1 MLLPLVSCS
10 IEPVEMNGE
19 PIPVELLALSE
30 ESLDA
35 AAEGA
40 TFTVTATS
48 RYMPKCGVEYSD
60 SQTDEWITCRVG
72 HKSSYDVPLNIE
84 IAENKTFQDR
94 SATISVVIRDD
105 VFGVEYA
112 KSISVTQTAAVP
124 KAENNEYKI
133 PADTYNINF
142 TIKTNLINYTIS
154 SKDSWVK
161 LNRRSGSGNTTI
173 TASIEANPYQ
183 TERSTSLYIKSADA
197 EFEVIKITQEA
208 MVYKWST
215 FVDGKEYSSNNI
227 GINVPWYAE
236 EFTVDIATNL
246 SWKSEIKSGSIYVDS
261 YTKNFDVPTKINP
274 TKTEF
279 KFKLKENREANRTV
293 VFKVYSTKDA
303 HFATNITVSQSFAP
317 TISVNNDEDGEP
329 LRFEAADYSVGV
341 NTSQGVKWNA
351 QSDADWLTIK
361 TSNGEGSA
369 SLEYSVSQNDGVGP
383 RTATISVSL
392 SDYEGVVAEYRV
404 TQNCDKTIHYTAK
417 SKLDIREDVDYWGD
431 RIVGHEYDEATQ
443 KGYIEFESAPTKV
456 GNSVFRECADLISVK
471 LPKSV
476 VSIESSAFYSCANLE
491 SVTIPNGVTSI
502 GNHAF
507 WSCGSL
513 QSVDLPDGLTSINS
527 AVFAQCTSLKT
538 INIPDSVTLI
548 DYSAFMG
555 CTGLTSVTLGN
566 GLQTIGAQAFNTC
579 SALTTITI
587 PESVTSIGARAF
599 GYYMGELIINSK
611 VVEVDN
617 YYIYPE
623 WLSLSEISKVTIG
636 DNITHIGARTFDH
649 RSTLK
654 NVTLSSSVTS
664 IGEYAFAT
672 CESLESINIP
682 SSVTSIG
689 AHAFNGSTAEL
700 FIDSKIIESDNISQP
715 KWASGNKMTKVI
727 IGNNITRIGN
737 YAFYRCYSL
746 TSVTIPNSVT
756 SIGEYAFQNCRDL
769 TSVTI
774 PNSVNTIGEYAFQY
788 CESMTSVT
796 MGSGVTSIDQY
807 AFSNCTGLTRVNI
820 SDLSAWCNID
830 FGSISS
836 NPLSSAKYLYLDG
849 VLVEDII
856 IPADMT
862 EVKPYVFAYCEKLKS
877 VTMPDGV
884 TSIGRYAFRGC
895 SGLTN
900 ITIPDKVTSIGEFAF
915 YVCTGLTSITIPD
928 KVTSIGQGAFSNCS
942 SLKEV
947 YCKPTTPPTGGDYM
961 FSYNDSGYSNGY
973 KPIGCK
979 IYVPRNSVD
988 YYKAASYWSDY
999 ASSIVGYD
1007 F

>member
-1 MLLPLVSCS
+1 MKGTLLYICVVMLLPLVSCS
-10 IEPVEMNGE
+10 KEPVEMNGE
-19 PIPVELLALSE
+19 PRPVELLALSE

-35 AAEGA
+35 EAEGA

-48 RYMPKCGVEYSD
+48 RYMPECRVEYSD
-60 SQTDEWITCRVG
+60 SQTDKWITCSVG

-105 VFGVEYA
+105 EFGVEYA

-124 KAENNEYKI
+124 KAENGEYKVS
-133 PADTYNINF
+133 ADTYNINL
-142 TIKTNLINYTIS
+142 TIKTNLINYTIN
-154 SKDSWVK
+154 SKNSWVK
-161 LNRRSGSGNTTI
+161 LNKRSGSGNTTI
-173 TASIEANPYQ
+173 TASVEANPYQ

-197 EFEVIKITQEA
+197 EFEVAKITQAA

-246 SWKSEIKSGSIYVDS
+246 SWKSEIKNGSIYVDS

-279 KFKLKENREANRTV
+279 KFKLKENREADRTV

-303 HFATNITVSQSFAP
+303 RFATNITVSQSFAP

-341 NTSQGVKWNA
+341 NTTQGVKWNA
-351 QSDADWLTIK
+351 QSDADWLKIK

-369 SLEYSVSQNDGVGP
+369 SLEYSVSQNDGVEP
-383 RTATISVSL
+383 RTATIFVSL

-404 TQNCDKTIHYTAK
+404 TQNCDNTIHYTAK
-417 SKLDIREDVDYWGD
+417 SKLSIREDVDYWGD
-431 RIVGHEYDEATQ
+431 RIVRHEYDETTQ
-443 KGYIEFESAPTKV
+443 KGCIEFESAPTKV

-527 AVFAQCTSLKT
+527 AVFAQCTSLKSVV
-538 INIPDSVTLI
+538 IPDSVTSI

-599 GYYMGELIINSK
+599 GYYTGELIINSK

-617 YYIYPE
+617 YYNYPE

-636 DNITHIGARTFDH
+636 DNITHIGAHTFDY
-649 RSTLK
+649 RKTLK
-654 NVTLSSSVTS
+654 NVTLPSSVTS
-664 IGEYAFAT
+664 IGQYAFAN
-672 CESLESINIP
+672 CSSLESINIP
-682 SSVTSIG
+682 SSVTTIG
-689 AHAFNGSTAEL
+689 DCAFTESTGEL
-700 FIDSKIIESDNISQP
+700 LIHSKIIERDNNASQP
-715 KWASGNKMTKVI
+715 MWACGNKMTKVT
-727 IGNNITRIGN
+727 IGNNITRIGE
-737 YAFYRCYSL
+737 YAFYYCTSL
-746 TSVTIPNSVT
+746 TSVTIPDSVISIGHSAFRECEGLT
-756 SIGEYAFQNCRDL
+756 SI
-769 TSVTI
+769 TI
-774 PNSVNTIGEYAFQY
+774 PNSVTTIGEYAFQY
-788 CESMTSVT
+788 CRSMTSVT
-796 MGSGVTSIDQY
+796 MGSGVTSIDKY

-820 SDLSAWCNID
+820 SDLSAWCKID
-830 FGSISS
+830 FGHSSS
-836 NPLSSAKYLYLDG
+836 NPLNYAKYLYLDG

-862 EVKPYVFAYCEKLKS
+862 EVKPYVFIYCEKLKS
-877 VTMPDGV
+877 VTIPDSV
-884 TSIGRYAFRGC
+884 TSIGDYAFRSC
-895 SGLTN
+895 
-900 ITIPDKVTSIGEFAF
+900 TS
-915 YVCTGLTSITIPD
+915 LTSITIPD
-928 KVTSIGQGAFSNCS
+928 KVTSIGYCAFYYCS

-947 YCKPTTPPTGGDYM
+947 YCKPITPPTGDTHM
-961 FSYNDSGYSNGY
+961 FAINASGR
-973 KPIGCK
+973 K
-979 IYVPRNSVD
+979 IYVPTDSVD
-988 YYKAASYWSDY
+988 KYKTKQYWSDY
-999 ASSIVGYD
+999 AGYIVGY
-1007 F
+1007 

>member
-1 MLLPLVSCS
+1 MKRTLLYICVVMLLPLVSCS
-10 IEPVEMNGE
+10 KEPVEMNGE
-19 PIPVELLALSE
+19 PGPVELLTLSE

-35 AAEGA
+35 VADGA

-48 RYMPKCGVEYSD
+48 RYMPECRVEYSD
-60 SQTDEWITCRVG
+60 SQTDEWITCSVG

-105 VFGVEYA
+105 EFGVEYA

-124 KAENNEYKI
+124 KAENGEYKV

-142 TIKTNLINYTIS
+142 TIKTNLINYAIN

-161 LNRRSGSGNTTI
+161 LNKRLGSGDITI
-173 TASIEANPYQ
+173 TASVEANPYQ

-197 EFEVIKITQEA
+197 EFEVAKITQDA

-227 GINVPWYAE
+227 GINVPWSAK

-246 SWKSEIKSGSIYVDS
+246 SWKSEISSGSIYVDS
-261 YTKNFDVPTKINP
+261 YTKNFDVPTKLNP

-293 VFKVYSTKDA
+293 VFKVYSIKDR
-303 HFATNITVSQSFAP
+303 HFATNITVTQSFAP

-341 NTSQGVKWNA
+341 NTNQGVKWNA
-351 QSDADWLTIK
+351 QSDADWLKIK

-369 SLEYSVSQNDGVGP
+369 PLEYSVLKNDGASP

-417 SKLDIREDVDYWGD
+417 SKLSINESVDYWGD
-431 RIVGHEYDEATQ
+431 KIVGHEYDEPTQ
-443 KGYIEFESAPTKV
+443 KGYIEFETAPTKV
-456 GNSVFRECADLISVK
+456 GNRAFFECADLISVK

-476 VSIESSAFYSCANLE
+476 VSIGSSAFYSCANLE

-548 DYSAFMG
+548 DYAAFMG
-555 CTGLTSVTLGN
+555 CTGLTSVTLGS
-566 GLQTIGAQAFNTC
+566 GLQSIGAQAFNTC

-599 GYYMGELIINSK
+599 GYYTGELIINSK

-617 YYIYPE
+617 TEKPE

-636 DNITHIGARTFDH
+636 DNITHIGAYTFDY
-649 RSTLK
+649 RTTLK

-664 IGEYAFAT
+664 IGEYAFAN
-672 CESLESINIP
+672 CKSLESINIP
-682 SSVTSIG
+682 SSVTTIG
-689 AHAFNGSTAEL
+689 DCAFNGSTGEL
-700 FIDSKIIESDNISQP
+700 LINSKIIESDNNASQP
-715 KWASGNKMTKVI
+715 KWASGNKMTKVT

-737 YAFYRCYSL
+737 YAFLYFEMTSVTIPDSVISIGHSAFRECEGL

-756 SIGEYAFQNCRDL
+756 SIGEF
-769 TSVTI
+769 
-774 PNSVNTIGEYAFQY
+774 AFQY

-820 SDLSAWCNID
+820 SDLSAWCKID
-830 FGSISS
+830 FANSTA
-836 NPLSSAKYLYLDG
+836 NPIGGGDYLYLDG
-849 VLVEDII
+849 LLLEDIT
-856 IPADMT
+856 IPSDIT
-862 EVKPYVFAYCEKLKS
+862 EIKPFVFGFYSRLKS
-877 VTMPDGV
+877 ITIPDSV
-884 TSIGRYAFRGC
+884 TSIGKYAFYNC
-895 SGLTN
+895 SGLTSV
-900 ITIPDKVTSIGEFAF
+900 TIPDKVTSIGECAF
-915 YVCTGLTSITIPD
+915 CYCRW
-928 KVTSIGQGAFSNCS
+928 
-942 SLKEV
+942 LKEV
-947 YCKPTTPPTGGDYM
+947 YCKPTTPPAGAPEM
-961 FSYNDSGYSNGY
+961 FSSNVAGR
-973 KPIGCK
+973 K
-979 IYVPRNSVD
+979 IYVPTDSVD
-988 YYKAASYWSDY
+988 TYKTAQYWSDY
-999 ASSIVGYD
+999 ADYIVGY
-1007 F
+1007 

>member
-10 IEPVEMNGE
+10 KEPVEMNGE
-19 PIPVELLALSE
+19 PSPVELLTLSE

-35 AAEGA
+35 VADGA

-48 RYMPKCGVEYSD
+48 RYMPECRVEYSD
-60 SQTDEWITCRVG
+60 SQYDEWITCSVG

-142 TIKTNLINYTIS
+142 TIKTNLINYTIN

-161 LNRRSGSGNTTI
+161 LNKSSGSGNTII
-173 TASIEANPYQ
+173 TVSVEANPYQ

-246 SWKSEIKSGSIYVDS
+246 SWKSEISSGSIYVDS
-261 YTKNFDVPTKINP
+261 YTKNCDVPTKLNP

-293 VFKVYSTKDA
+293 VFKVYSIKDR
-303 HFATNITVSQSFAP
+303 HFATNITVTQSFAP
-317 TISVNNDEDGEP
+317 TISVNNDEDGVP

-341 NTSQGVKWNA
+341 NTNQGVKWNA
-351 QSDADWLTIK
+351 QSDADWLKIK

-369 SLEYSVSQNDGVGP
+369 SLEYSVSQNDGASP

-392 SDYEGVVAEYRV
+392 SDYEGIVAEYRV

-417 SKLDIREDVDYWGD
+417 SKLSINESVDYWGD
-431 RIVGHEYDEATQ
+431 KIVGHEYDEPTQ
-443 KGYIEFESAPTKV
+443 KGYIEFETAPTKV
-456 GNSVFRECADLISVK
+456 GNRAFFECVDLISVK

-476 VSIESSAFYSCANLE
+476 TSIGSEAFSSCANLE
-491 SVTIPNGVTSI
+491 SVTIPNGVISI

-566 GLQTIGAQAFNTC
+566 GLQSIGAQAFNTC

-599 GYYMGELIINSK
+599 GYYTGELIINSK

-617 YYIYPE
+617 TEKPE

-636 DNITHIGARTFDH
+636 DNITHIGAYTFDY
-649 RSTLK
+649 RTTLK

-664 IGEYAFAT
+664 IGEYAFAN
-672 CESLESINIP
+672 CKSLESINIP
-682 SSVTSIG
+682 SSVTTIG
-689 AHAFNGSTAEL
+689 NCAFIESTGEL
-700 FIDSKIIESDNISQP
+700 LIDSKIIERDNNASQP
-715 KWASGNKMTKVI
+715 GWAFGNKMTKVT
-727 IGNNITRIGN
+727 IGNNITRIGD
-737 YAFYRCYSL
+737 YAFLYFEMTSVTIPDSVISIGHSAFRECKGL

-756 SIGEYAFQNCRDL
+756 
-769 TSVTI
+769 
-774 PNSVNTIGEYAFQY
+774 TIGEYAFQY

-796 MGSGVTSIDQY
+796 MGSGVTSIDKY

-820 SDLSAWCNID
+820 SDLSAWCKID
-830 FGSISS
+830 FGHSSS
-836 NPLSSAKYLYLDG
+836 NPLSYAKYLYLDG

-862 EVKPYVFAYCEKLKS
+862 EVKPYVFANCEKLKS

-884 TSIGRYAFRGC
+884 TSIGRYAFHSC

-900 ITIPDKVTSIGEFAF
+900 ITIPDKVTSIGELAF
-915 YVCTGLTSITIPD
+915 YMCTGLTSITIPD
-928 KVTSIGQGAFSNCS
+928 KVTSIGEYAFYYCK

-947 YCKPTTPPTGGDYM
+947 YCKPTTPPTGGSYM
-961 FSYNDSGYSNGY
+961 FHNNAAGRKISVPTDSVDAYKKAIVWSGYS
-973 KPIGCK
+973 
-979 IYVPRNSVD
+979 
-988 YYKAASYWSDY
+988 SY
-999 ASSIVGYD
+999 IVGYN

>member
-1 MLLPLVSCS
+1 MKRTLLYICVVMLLSLVSCS
-10 IEPVEMNGE
+10 KEPVEMNGE

-30 ESLDA
+30 DSLDA

-48 RYMPKCGVEYSD
+48 RYMPECRVEYSD
-60 SQTDEWITCRVG
+60 SQYDKWITCSVG

-105 VFGVEYA
+105 EFGVEYA
-112 KSISVTQTAAVP
+112 KSISVTQIAAVP
-124 KAENNEYKI
+124 KAENDEYKI

-142 TIKTNLINYTIS
+142 TIKTNLINYTIN

-161 LNRRSGSGNTTI
+161 LNKRLGSGNTTI
-173 TASIEANPYQ
+173 TVSVEANPYQ
-183 TERSTSLYIKSADA
+183 TERSTSIYIKSADA

-246 SWKSEIKSGSIYVDS
+246 SWKSEISSGSIYVDS
-261 YTKNFDVPTKINP
+261 YTKNCYVPTKINP

-293 VFKVYSTKDA
+293 VFKVYSTKDR
-303 HFATNITVSQSFAP
+303 HFATNITVTQSFAP
-317 TISVNNDEDGEP
+317 TISVNNDEDGAP

-341 NTSQGVKWNA
+341 NTNQGVKWNA
-351 QSDADWLTIK
+351 QSDADWLKIK

-369 SLEYSVSQNDGVGP
+369 SLEYSVSQNDGASP

-392 SDYEGVVAEYRV
+392 SDYEGIVAEYRV

-417 SKLDIREDVDYWGD
+417 SKLSINESVDYWGD
-431 RIVGHEYDEATQ
+431 KIVGHEYDETTQ
-443 KGYIEFESAPTKV
+443 KGCIEFESAPTKV
-456 GNSVFRECADLISVK
+456 GNNAFSGCADLISVK

-476 VSIESSAFYSCANLE
+476 VSIGSSAFYSCANLE

-555 CTGLTSVTLGN
+555 CTGLTSVTLGS
-566 GLQTIGAQAFNTC
+566 GLQSIGAQAFNTC

-599 GYYMGELIINSK
+599 GYYTGELIINSK

-617 YYIYPE
+617 TEKPE

-636 DNITHIGARTFDH
+636 DNITHIGAYTFDY
-649 RSTLK
+649 RTTLK
-654 NVTLSSSVTS
+654 NVTLPSSVTS
-664 IGEYAFAT
+664 IGERAFSN

-682 SSVTSIG
+682 SSVTTIG
-689 AHAFNGSTAEL
+689 DHAFNGSTGEL
-700 FIDSKIIESDNISQP
+700 LIDSKIIESDDTYTPS
-715 KWASGNKMTKVI
+715 WLRSNKMTKVI

-737 YAFYRCYSL
+737 YAFYRCNSL
-746 TSVTIPNSVT
+746 TSVTIPDSVT
-756 SIGEYAFQNCRDL
+756 SIGEYAF
-769 TSVTI
+769 
-774 PNSVNTIGEYAFQY
+774 EH

-796 MGSGVTSIDQY
+796 MGSGVTSIAQY
-807 AFSNCTGLTRVNI
+807 AFSNCTGLTKVNI

-830 FGSISS
+830 FGSLTS
-836 NPLSSAKYLYLDG
+836 NPLNYAKYLYLDG

-862 EVKPYVFAYCEKLKS
+862 EVKPYVFAKCEKLKS

-900 ITIPDKVTSIGEFAF
+900 ITIPDKVASIGTYAF
-915 YVCTGLTSITIPD
+915 YNCTSLTEI
-928 KVTSIGQGAFSNCS
+928 
-942 SLKEV
+942 
-947 YCKPTTPPTGGDYM
+947 YCKPITPPVGEAFI
-961 FSYNDSGYSNGY
+961 FSNVSGR
-973 KPIGCK
+973 K
-979 IYVPRNSVD
+979 IYVPTDSVD
-988 YYKAASYWSDY
+988 AYKGANEWSRY
-999 ASSIVGYD
+999 SSSIVGYN

>member
-1 MLLPLVSCS
+1 MKRTLLYICMVMLLPLVSCS
-10 IEPVEMNGE
+10 TEPVEMNGE

-30 ESLDA
+30 DSLDA
-35 AAEGA
+35 VAEGA

-48 RYMPKCGVEYSD
+48 RYMPECRVEYSD
-60 SQTDEWITCRVG
+60 SQTDEWITCSVG

-112 KSISVTQTAAVP
+112 KTISVTQTAAVP

-142 TIKTNLINYTIS
+142 TIKTNLINYTIN

-161 LNRRSGSGNTTI
+161 LNKRSGSGNTI
-173 TASIEANPYQ
+173 IIVSVEANPYQ
-183 TERSTSLYIKSADA
+183 TERSTSIYIESADA

-246 SWKSEIKSGSIYVDS
+246 SWKSEISSGSIYVDS

-279 KFKLKENREANRTV
+279 KFKLKENREADRTV
-293 VFKVYSTKDA
+293 VFKVYSIKDA

-317 TISVNNDEDGEP
+317 TISVNNDEDGAP

-341 NTSQGVKWNA
+341 NTTQGVKWNA
-351 QSDADWLTIK
+351 QSDADWLKIK

-417 SKLDIREDVDYWGD
+417 SKLSINESVDYWGD
-431 RIVGHEYDEATQ
+431 KIVGHEYDEPTQ
-443 KGYIEFESAPTKV
+443 KGCIEFESAPTKV
-456 GNSVFRECADLISVK
+456 GNSAFSGCADLISVK

-476 VSIESSAFYSCANLE
+476 VSIGSSAFYSCANLE

-507 WSCGSL
+507 WGCGSL
-513 QSVDLPDGLTSINS
+513 QSVDIPDGLTSINS
-527 AVFAQCTSLKT
+527 AVFADCTSLKSVVL
-538 INIPDSVTLI
+538 PDSVTSI
-548 DYSAFMG
+548 AYAAFDG

-566 GLQTIGAQAFNTC
+566 SLETIGAQAFNGCT
-579 SALTTITI
+579 ALTSITI
-587 PESVTSIGARAF
+587 PESVTLIEKIAF
-599 GYYMGELIINSK
+599 GHYTGELIINSK
-611 VVEVDN
+611 IVEVDN
-617 YYIYPE
+617 YYNYPE

-636 DNITHIGARTFDH
+636 DNITHIGARTFDY
-649 RSTLK
+649 RKTLK

-664 IGEYAFAT
+664 IGERAFSN
-672 CESLESINIP
+672 CSSLESINIP
-682 SSVTSIG
+682 SSVTTIG
-689 AHAFNGSTAEL
+689 DYAFNGSTGEL
-700 FIDSKIIESDNISQP
+700 LIDSKIIESDNNASQP
-715 KWASGNKMTKVI
+715 MWASGNKMTKVI
-727 IGNNITRIGN
+727 IGNNITRIGD
-737 YAFYRCYSL
+737 YAFLYFEMTSVTIPDSVISIGHSAFRECKGL
-746 TSVTIPNSVT
+746 TSITIPNSVT
-756 SIGEYAFQNCRDL
+756 
-769 TSVTI
+769 
-774 PNSVNTIGEYAFQY
+774 TIGEFAFQY

-820 SDLSAWCNID
+820 SDLSAWCKID
-830 FGSISS
+830 FA
-836 NPLSSAKYLYLDG
+836 NSAACPIGGGDYLYLDG
-849 VLVEDII
+849 LLLEDIT
-856 IPADMT
+856 IPSDIT
-862 EVKPYVFAYCEKLKS
+862 EIKPFVFGFYSRLKS
-877 VTMPDGV
+877 ITIPDSV
-884 TSIGRYAFRGC
+884 TSIGKYAFYNC
-895 SGLTN
+895 SGLTSV
-900 ITIPDKVTSIGEFAF
+900 TIPDKVTSIGECAF
-915 YVCTGLTSITIPD
+915 CYCRW
-928 KVTSIGQGAFSNCS
+928 
-942 SLKEV
+942 LKEV
-947 YCKPTTPPTGGDYM
+947 YCKPTTPPAGAPEM
-961 FSYNDSGYSNGY
+961 FSSNAAGRQIYVPTDSVDAYKKANVWSGYS
-973 KPIGCK
+973 
-979 IYVPRNSVD
+979 
-988 YYKAASYWSDY
+988 
-999 ASSIVGYD
+999 SSIVGYN